1 MMTVTRTLLILSSL
15 WLSAC
20 SLTPAPEPV
29 STYTLSASAI
39 PISASNAP
47 LSRSLRINKPNAS
60 GYLATQRLLVM
71 TEAQQLSLYK
81 GAQWNE
87 AIPLLVRNHLL
98 DSFRLANV
106 VSYVS
111 SDDKRLMASVELDTD
126 LRAFQTEYRQG
137 EPVVVIILVARLV
150 DAHQKRILASETFTQ
165 QLAANSADLPTIVFT
180 FSQAQQ
186 ALAQQLIQWTQ
197 QTLTS
202 MP

>member
-1 MMTVTRTLLILSSL
+1 
-15 WLSAC
+15 
-20 SLTPAPEPV
+20 
-29 STYTLSASAI
+29 
-39 PISASNAP
+39 
-47 LSRSLRINKPNAS
+47 
-60 GYLATQRLLVM
+60 M

-98 DSFRLANV
+98 DSFRFANV